1 MTEYDFSHGVKNP
14 YAADLKKQVTINLDA
29 DTAEYF
35 KKQAAETG
43 IPFQKLMN
51 FYLADC
57 ARQGKKLTWE

>member
-1 MTEYDFSHGVKNP
+1 MEYDFSNAIKNP
-14 YAADLKKQVTINLDA
+14 YAGQLKKQVTINVDA
-29 DTAEYF
+29 ETAEYF

-57 ARQGKKLTWE
+57 AKNGKRLTWK

>member
-1 MTEYDFSHGVKNP
+1 MEYDFSNAIKNP
-14 YAADLKKQVTINLDA
+14 YAGQLKKQVTINVDA
-29 DTAEYF
+29 ETAEYF

-57 ARQGKKLTWE
+57 AKSGKRLTWK